1 MNYLLVWIWLGSVVM
16 AAPRA
21 SSVQFSDGTSMRG
34 QMIGFDA
41 KKGFQ
46 WIHPSV
52 ENGLW
57 IKAPAVRRL
66 QFSGG
71 MEAGKGHGG
80 RVSFTNGDELA
91 ADILGLGPDGLAMD
105 TWFAGKLTA
114 SRDSLGW
121 LVPGGAGKIIYQGP
135 KGLGGWGAGL
145 IGVLLGDEGEL
156 NGGVTIQE
164 VMEDSPALAAGFKVG
179 DIVTHVNGK
188 KVAMTKEMIR
198 LVKENNPGD
207 VVKIRAVRGNEPR
220 DFDLRLK
227 SLNWKM
233 EGGALVSQGMGG
245 MIGRELEWPPTAEFS
260 FDFEWTNVPSMEV
273 AFLSDKLREAN
284 AFNGYKMRLMQNS
297 FQILRQT
304 SQGGGGLAFN
314 SAMIANAQF
323 RPKAGRKASFS
334 ILINREK
341 KQLSVMVDDKLIRTW
356 TDNAGFPGNGGA
368 IGLYPR
374 TVNAMKISNLRLR
387 EWNGVLPDG
396 KDLNPNVVAG
406 KDKIHFRNGDSLSG
420 MVKAIQKPNLIV
432 TTEFGEVKV
441 ALANIQNIIFA
452 PAKPRPEEAKP
463 EDEKGDPPPER
474 GALAPELRGVPVFIQ
489 NVPAVANAGVATFHL
504 GTAGRLSGHLIAW
517 DETSITVDSTLFGP
531 VKLKPGAV
539 SSIQFR

>member
-1 MNYLLVWIWLGSVVM
+1 MRVLLTWVCLGAVAL

-21 SSVQFSDGTSMRG
+21 ASVQFSDGTTMRG

-71 MEAGKGHGG
+71 MDAGKPHGG
-80 RVSFTNGDELA
+80 RVKFSNGDELA

-114 SRDSLGW
+114 PRDSLGW
-121 LVPGGAGKIIYQGP
+121 LVPGGAGKVIYQGP

-164 VMEDSPALAAGFKVG
+164 VMEDGPALAAGFKVG

-188 KVAMTKEMIR
+188 KVAMTREMIR

-220 DFDLRLK
+220 EFDLRLK

-233 EGGALVSQGMGG
+233 EGGALVCQGIGG
-245 MIGRELEWPPTAEFS
+245 MIGRELEWPPNAEFS

-314 SAMIANAQF
+314 SAMVANAQF

-334 ILINREK
+334 ILLNREK
-341 KQLSVMVDDKLIRTW
+341 KQLSVMVDGKLIRTW
-356 TDNAGFPGNGGA
+356 TDKAGFPGEGGA

-374 TVNAMKISNLRLR
+374 TANVMKISNLRLR

-396 KDLNPNVVAG
+396 KNPNPNGVDG

-420 MVKAIQKPNLIV
+420 QVKAIEKPNLIV
-432 TTEFGEVKV
+432 STEFGEVKV
-441 ALANIQNIIFA
+441 ALANIQNIVFA
-452 PAKPRPEEAKP
+452 AAKPKP
-463 EDEKGDPPPER
+463 AEGDAEDEKGDLPPER
-474 GALAPELRGVPVFIQ
+474 GGLAPTPPTVPVVFQ
-489 NVPAVANAGVATFHL
+489 NAPLGANDGVATFHL
-504 GTAGRLSGHLIAW
+504 GPAGRLSGQMLTW
-517 DETSITVDSTLFGP
+517 DEAVITIESTLFGQ